1 MGRKVAKRFAIY
13 TQPCLEKTRNEASG
27 SDIVSIGDTAIAP
40 LGIYSSKIENLEKLE
55 EGAKVT
61 IPDAP
66 SNGARALFLLQSAGL
81 IEVEGK
87 EGDAITP
94 ADIKANP
101 KNLEIIELSAAQT
114 ARALMIQI

>member
-13 TQPCLEKTRNEASG
+13 TQPCLEKRNEASG

-40 LGIYSSKIENLEKLE
+40 LGIYSSKIENLEELE

-61 IPDAP
+61 IPDDP
-66 SNGARALFLLQSAGL
+66 SNA
-81 IEVEGK
+81 
-87 EGDAITP
+87 
-94 ADIKANP
+94 
-101 KNLEIIELSAAQT
+101 